1 MYYRWEKE
9 ALYLNCSVQ
18 PNANKDRIVGSIGE
32 HLKIR
37 ISAAPLDGKANKQ
50 LIRFLAKLFHTKQ
63 TAITLV
69 SGLTG
74 RHKRLC
80 IKKPLSIPPG
90 LEIPKD
96 TLS

>member
-9 ALYLNCSVQ
+9 ALYLDCSIQ
-18 PNANKDRIVGSIGE
+18 PKSNEDRIVGPVGE

-37 ISAAPLDGKANKQ
+37 ISATPTDGKANKQ
-50 LIRFLAKLFHTKQ
+50 LIRFLAKAFHTKQ
-63 TAITLV
+63 TAITIV
-69 SGLTG
+69 NGQTG

-96 TLS
+96 TFS

>member
-9 ALYLNCSVQ
+9 ALYLDCSIQ
-18 PNANKDRIVGSIGE
+18 PKSNEDRIVGVVGE

-37 ISAAPLDGKANKQ
+37 ISAAPTGGKANKH
-50 LIRFLAKLFHTKQ
+50 LVRYLAKLFHTKQ
-63 TAITLV
+63 AAITLV
-69 SGLTG
+69 SGQTG

-90 LEIPKD
+90 LKISKD
-96 TLS
+96 TSC

>member
-1 MYYRWEKE
+1 MYYRWEKD

-18 PNANKDRIVGSIGE
+18 PKANEDRIVGVVGE

-37 ISAAPLDGKANKQ
+37 ISAAPLNGKANKQ

-90 LEIPKD
+90 LEIPKG

>member
-1 MYYRWEKE
+1 MYYRWEKG
-9 ALYLNCSVQ
+9 ALYLDCSVQ
-18 PNANKDRIVGSIGE
+18 PKAREDRIVGPVGE

-37 ISAAPLDGKANKQ
+37 ISAAPHDGKANKQ
-50 LIRFLAKLFHTKQ
+50 LVRFLAKLFHTKQ
-63 TAITLV
+63 AAITIV

-90 LEIPKD
+90 LAIPKD
-96 TLS
+96 IFS

>member
-1 MYYRWEKE
+1 M
-9 ALYLNCSVQ
+9 S
-18 PNANKDRIVGSIGE
+18 E

-37 ISAAPLDGKANKQ
+37 ISSEPIDGKANKQ

-63 TAITLV
+63 TAIAIV
-69 SGLTG
+69 SGLAG

-80 IKKPLSIPPG
+80 IKKPLSIRPR